1 MNQLLDYTL
10 MNLPEDFLL
19 IGLSFMALI
28 FVAILFV
35 VFLLSRLVLKLKREC
50 ANLTIIVNGNKNDIY
65 GLCSSAL
72 TVNEKTAT
80 SYEQLHNLKQLLAS
94 VVEKMTELQQGNF
107 ENNPYN
113 LDIRK
118 VRGGA
123 NVEELMQQSDLSY
136 DEAALL
142 VRLHGN
148 KA

>member
-1 MNQLLDYTL
+1 
-10 MNLPEDFLL
+10 
-19 IGLSFMALI
+19 
-28 FVAILFV
+28 
-35 VFLLSRLVLKLKREC
+35 
-50 ANLTIIVNGNKNDIY
+50 
-65 GLCSSAL
+65 
-72 TVNEKTAT
+72 
-80 SYEQLHNLKQLLAS
+80 
-94 VVEKMTELQQGNF
+94 MTELQQGNF

-123 NVEELMQQSDLSY
+123 NVEELMKQSDLSY